1 MMLQGLRRGA
11 ATVVKRR
18 KLEGNR
24 GDRKVNPSVVRLEAV
39 VSADMASMVVET
51 AYKAATALIPGAV
64 SGASG
69 LAEDATLTA
78 AGGGVAR
85 ENAGGGTRGITNE
98 AARGKQTLTIKPK
111 RTGYKGKNRTTRSR
125 VSNPPTRSRE

>member
-64 SGASG
+64 SRASG

-85 ENAGGGTRGITNE
+85 ENAGGGAQEG
-98 AARGKQTLTIKPK
+98 L
-111 RTGYKGKNRTTRSR
+111 
-125 VSNPPTRSRE
+125 PTRPHEASKY